1 MSSKKRLSIR
11 LNFGVGDIMPIFVAM
26 YQKQQYSH
34 LIKSILVMFLIMFSL
49 APCSVK
55 EVALNSVSIDYTKPS
70 SRSFSLSQN
79 TDCKVL
85 SAIESSAVTKTSYK
99 NNSNAVLTTINSTAS
114 LIPIITTDATISA
127 GFSQAIL
134 VNYSA
139 KYILYKRLKIGM
151 A

>member
-1 MSSKKRLSIR
+1 
-11 LNFGVGDIMPIFVAM
+11 M
-26 YQKQQYSH
+26 YQKQQHSNF
-34 LIKSILVMFLIMFSL
+34 IKSIVVMFLIMFSL

-85 SAIESSAVTKTSYK
+85 SALESAAITNAKASYK
-99 NNSNAVLTTINSTAS
+99 HHPQAVVYTRNSAASPTLTIS
-114 LIPIITTDATISA
+114 TDAAIGTS
-127 GFSQAIL
+127 FSQAIL
-134 VNYSA
+134 TNYSA
-139 KYILYKRLKIGM
+139 KYILYKRLKLGM